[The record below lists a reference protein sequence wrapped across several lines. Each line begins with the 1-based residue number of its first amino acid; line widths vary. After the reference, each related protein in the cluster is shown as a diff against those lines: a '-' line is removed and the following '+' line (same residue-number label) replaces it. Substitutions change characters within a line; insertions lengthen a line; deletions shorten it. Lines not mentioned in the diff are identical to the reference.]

1 MTTVEEIAH
10 IEMLCTAVA
19 LNLEGSPTSKEEAS
33 KNPLIAA
40 KLGGMEIQ
48 HLLSTCMAA
57 MQVDSDDVPFQL
69 QRCLRER
76 KRRHGHQLKK
86 MSRAPQQ
93 KLDYPALS
101 IRSRI
106 R

>member
-1 MTTVEEIAH
+1 
-10 IEMLCTAVA
+10 MLCTAVA

-57 MQVDSDDVPFQL
+57 MPVDSDDVPFQL
-69 QRCLRER
+69 QRCLRDR

-86 MSRAPQQ
+86 NEPGTPTKIGLPGSVHPIADQV
-93 KLDYPALS
+93 
-101 IRSRI
+101 IRRFPVTN